1 MEEANPVKY
10 YLARYFFLAL
20 SALQGLAS
28 VLMLIQFE
36 DTLKNRFAALVLL
49 TFALIFFSF
58 HMLVARRIKRVAI
71 SKKKIEVINPAK
83 VKSYDWSEVKSI
95 KLIPFFNL
103 YSLKLKGKRNK
114 IYFIPNTNTETLFG
128 LFSDP
133 SDLIPKKVR

>member
-1 MEEANPVKY
+1 MEEANPVKF

-49 TFALIFFSF
+49 TFALIFFSL

>member
-1 MEEANPVKY
+1 MEEANPVKF

-49 TFALIFFSF
+49 TFTLIFFSL

-71 SKKKIEVINPAK
+71 SKKKIDVINPAK

-128 LFSDP
+128 LFSKP

>member
-1 MEEANPVKY
+1 MEEANPVKF

-49 TFALIFFSF
+49 TFALIFFSL

-114 IYFIPNTNTETLFG
+114 IYFIPNTNTEILFG

>member
-1 MEEANPVKY
+1 MEEANPVKF